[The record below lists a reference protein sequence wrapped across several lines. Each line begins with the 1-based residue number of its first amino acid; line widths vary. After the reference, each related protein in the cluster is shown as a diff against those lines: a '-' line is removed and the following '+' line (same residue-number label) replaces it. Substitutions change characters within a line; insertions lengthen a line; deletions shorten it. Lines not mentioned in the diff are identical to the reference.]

1 MNSGVPGPG
10 EVPLVF
16 LSWSVLL
23 SLLIGLG
30 IIFIGIREFF
40 QPSVGASQFG
50 VPLLDAGDGDFLA
63 IKAARDVAS
72 GVLLFALLALADR
85 NCVTWAMLALTL
97 IPIFDGLIVFRHAK
111 WVFMPAIWIHWG
123 TAAVML
129 VIAGLLRAG
138 K

>member
-10 EVPLVF
+10 DLPLVF

-23 SLLIGLG
+23 SLLIALG

-50 VPLLDAGDGDFLA
+50 VSLLDAGDADFPA

-72 GVLLFALLALADR
+72 GVVLLALLAVGDR
-85 NCVTWAMLALTL
+85 NCVAWALLALTL